1 MSLDTLKPK
10 VAKLIEKAQRG
21 AQDSTGIILSGF
33 AGVYYLPTVAD
44 LRSLPGDPTNP
55 NKGNSLHFAYRFWNY
70 STVARNGYY
79 VSLKTVYLP
88 DWISAFA
95 ISMFYNCGQLVDVYG
110 DFSNVEMVSSN
121 AFFGCTKLPQIP
133 YMPNVNRIDANAFCN
148 CKALTEVALPSTI
161 TSIANNAFSG
171 CTNLLNI
178 YVPWAEGAVAN
189 APWGATNATIHY
201 NHNAEV

>member
-1 MSLDTLKPK
+1 MSLETLKPK
-10 VAKLIEKAQRG
+10 VAELIEKAQSG
-21 AQDSTGIILSGF
+21 SQESTGIILSGF
-33 AGVYYLPTVAD
+33 EGGYYLPTVAD
-44 LRSLPGDPTNP
+44 CRSLPGDPTNP
-55 NKGNSLHFAYRFWNY
+55 NQGNSAHFSYAFCNL
-70 STVARNGYY
+70 SPSARNGYW

-88 DWISAFA
+88 NWINCFSNN
-95 ISMFYNCGQLVDVYG
+95 MFYNCGSLVNVYG
-110 DFSNVEMVSSN
+110 DFSNVEVVSSN

-201 NHNAEV
+201 NAEV